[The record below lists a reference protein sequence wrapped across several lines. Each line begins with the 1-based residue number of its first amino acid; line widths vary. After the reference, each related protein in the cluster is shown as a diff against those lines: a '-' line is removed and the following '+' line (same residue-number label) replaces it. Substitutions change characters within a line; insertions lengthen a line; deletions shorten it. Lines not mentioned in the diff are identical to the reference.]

1 MTSSNT
7 RLSRILITCLACT
20 LSYFFSQPTIIIV
33 DNNTHPTVV
42 PVHST
47 TSNTDTQYHGI
58 DYEITTTN
66 YGWNTPQ
73 SSSFSRRILSGE
85 FFNATLAHRRYN
97 ASAWSDLHINPDPNR
112 MIIAFMDIDTCIESN
127 YPIYGAQNWKVNVES
142 GHPVLGKS
150 IVSLPAES
158 CEYLR
163 RAVSSPA
170 LRSHP
175 DSRLILLDW

>member
-1 MTSSNT
+1 MTSNT
-7 RLSRILITCLACT
+7 RLSRILITCLVCT
-20 LSYFFSQPTIIIV
+20 LSYFFFSQPTIIIV

-47 TSNTDTQYHGI
+47 TPNTDAQYHGI

-112 MIIAFMDIDTCIESN
+112 MIIAFMDIDTCIELN

-150 IVSLPAES
+150 IVSLQ
-158 CEYLR
+158 R
-163 RAVSSPA
+163 RAVSIFGVQC
-170 LRSHP
+170 HHQH
-175 DSRLILLDW
+175 